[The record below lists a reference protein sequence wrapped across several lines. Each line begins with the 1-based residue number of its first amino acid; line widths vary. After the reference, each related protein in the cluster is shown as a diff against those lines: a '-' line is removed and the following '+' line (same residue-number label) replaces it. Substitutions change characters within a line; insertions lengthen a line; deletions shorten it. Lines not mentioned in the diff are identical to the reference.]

1 MTWHQEDAET
11 VILTVT
17 SGTGYNVGSP
27 SAATVTIT
35 DNDLPTVT
43 VVATDANA
51 SESGSN
57 TGSFTV
63 SRTGPTTAAL
73 SVSYALTGTAG
84 NGTDY
89 SALSTTVLIGVGQGS
104 ATVTVTPTNDGAPEP
119 AETVIL
125 TVSRQ
130 RPLRRRFARGG
141 HRQHHRQR
149 SADGDCGGNRCEC
162 FRVGVQQ
169 WKFHRYANRSH
180 RRRPLRQ
187 LHHDGNGR
195 QRHRLLR
202 SVDHG
207 SDPRRTAV
215 RQRSRW
221 FPSMTASM
229 EPTET
234 VILTVSA
241 NALYGIGSP
250 SAATVNITDNDL
262 PTVNVNATDDSAA
275 EAGLATGTFTI
286 TRGGDLTSPLTVNYT
301 IGGSATNG
309 SDYATLS
316 GSVVIAAGS
325 ASATVVVTPAD
336 DGLDETNETVV
347 LTLAAGAG
355 YQVGSSND
363 DTVTIADND
372 GTTPNPQQPGNGNN
386 QTAKDQCKN
395 GGWRTLGDFK
405 NQGDCVSWFATG
417 GKNPPAGSA
426 PEQASLEQTAPE
438 QTDST

>member
-1 MTWHQEDAET
+1 MMRRQTRLQQSRLWQNKRTIVAGLVVLALVVLAPAALSKPIVFQVVTPDVTVAATDNAAGEAGANSGTFTISRTGDTTSPVTVNYSLTGTAGNGTDYSLLSTAAVIPAAQNSVNVVVAPVNDIGPEDTET

-27 SAATVTIT
+27 SAATVNIT

-43 VVATDANA
+43 VVAGDANA

-57 TGSFTV
+57 SGSFTV
-63 SRTGPTTAAL
+63 SRTGPTTNAL

-89 SALSTTVLIGVGQGS
+89 SALSTTVVIPVGQQS
-104 ATVTVTPTNDGAPEP
+104 TTIPVVPANDG
-119 AETVIL
+119 
-125 TVSRQ
+125 
-130 RPLRRRFARGG
+130 F
-141 HRQHHRQR
+141 
-149 SADGDCGGNRCEC
+149 
-162 FRVGVQQ
+162 
-169 WKFHRYANRSH
+169 
-180 RRRPLRQ
+180 
-187 LHHDGNGR
+187 
-195 QRHRLLR
+195 
-202 SVDHG
+202 
-207 SDPRRTAV
+207 
-215 RQRSRW
+215 
-221 FPSMTASM
+221 M

-241 NALYGIGSP
+241 NALYNVGSP

-301 IGGSATNG
+301 VGGTATNG
-309 SDYATLS
+309 SDYSTLS

-372 GTTPNPQQPGNGNN
+372 GTTPNPQQPGNN

-417 GKNPPAGSA
+417 GKNAPAGRQ
-426 PEQASLEQTAPE
+426 P
-438 QTDST
+438 